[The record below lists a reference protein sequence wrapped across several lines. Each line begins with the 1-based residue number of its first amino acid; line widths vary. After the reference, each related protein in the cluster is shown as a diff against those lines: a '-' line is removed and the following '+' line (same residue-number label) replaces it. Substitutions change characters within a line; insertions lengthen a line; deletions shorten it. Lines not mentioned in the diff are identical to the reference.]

1 MRAEIGYV
9 VGKDETNPI
18 TVWFPGK
25 GGYNKT
31 GSNRGFGSNT
41 GNMNLTDLSMIRMNS
56 EKCYI
61 TTPLSAQS
69 PYLFD
74 DRNGFAT
81 REDNAPFISYEN
93 VKNVG
98 KNKDGTNRYS
108 SPGDSSYFQIPHAN
122 PASNF
127 LETYYPQQ
135 IGGVEMNNYDN
146 APGGSYCTL
155 GIGTR
160 VLVIFT
166 DNSVYGFII
175 AQVPYE
181 DEMSQVIKNLKE
193 D

>member
-1 MRAEIGYV
+1 MHPVIGRIHGKISAVPV
-9 VGKDETNPI
+9 VLEGRI
-18 TVWFPGK
+18 YLAYSVW
-25 GGYNKT
+25 
-31 GSNRGFGSNT
+31 
-41 GNMNLTDLSMIRMNS
+41 L
-56 EKCYI
+56 
-61 TTPLSAQS
+61 
-69 PYLFD
+69 
-74 DRNGFAT
+74 
-81 REDNAPFISYEN
+81 
-93 VKNVG
+93 VV
-98 KNKDGTNRYS
+98 
-108 SPGDSSYFQIPHAN
+108 SSYFQIPHAN